1 MSHIIKIRDVETEY
15 KKLLLALETDL
26 DGNTGHREALEALL
40 DAYDEH
46 PEMVLEATRDDPF

>member
-1 MSHIIKIRDVETEY
+1 MTHTIKIRDVPDEY

-26 DGNTGHREALEALL
+26 GGNTGHREALEALL
-40 DAYDEH
+40 DAYDKQ